1 MKIQFLSL
9 IAAGLT
15 VSIVAAGLTTVSCTS
30 PNQRSEISSAETDEI
45 RNEIQDIENA
55 YAKAVNENNTAAIM
69 SYYAEDAVSYN
80 SDGPPLKGKEAIR
93 TDIRKLS
100 TDFPKTAKIY
110 FMVQEV
116 LPSADKFQV
125 VEIGR
130 YEIKDDAGI
139 AFGSGNYFSLFEKRG
154 GKYLCIRDMQTPDT
168 PKTQKKP

>member
-1 MKIQFLSL
+1 MLW
-9 IAAGLT
+9 A
-15 VSIVAAGLTTVSCTS
+15 SCS
-30 PNQRSEISSAETDEI
+30 KPGERSELSSAESDEI
-45 RNEIQDIENA
+45 RDEIQAIENA
-55 YAKAVNENNTAAIM
+55 YAKAVNENNTAAIV

-80 SDGPPLKGKEAIR
+80 ADGPPLKGKNAIR
-93 TDIRKLS
+93 SDIRKLS
-100 TDFPKTAKIY
+100 SDFPATAKIT
-110 FMVQEV
+110 FTVQEV